1 MRVKCE
7 NALQQPQRSK
17 LVCKSDKAERCA
29 INTAV
34 LEFLYL
40 TLCTTDMIKPKS
52 NRTHSYLSKFANM
65 TPPGECKI
73 SHDVTIQKELFVQKN
88 LAWGLF

>member
-1 MRVKCE
+1 MNFYNNFMRVKCE

-34 LEFLYL
+34 L
-40 TLCTTDMIKPKS
+40 
-52 NRTHSYLSKFANM
+52 
-65 TPPGECKI
+65 
-73 SHDVTIQKELFVQKN
+73 
-88 LAWGLF
+88 